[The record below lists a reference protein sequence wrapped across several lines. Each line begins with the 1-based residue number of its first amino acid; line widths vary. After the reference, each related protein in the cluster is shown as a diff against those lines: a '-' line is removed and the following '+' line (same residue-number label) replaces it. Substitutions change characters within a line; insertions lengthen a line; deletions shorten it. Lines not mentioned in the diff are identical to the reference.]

1 MLFVPPGHF
10 YSPIP
15 SPEDVRPYLER
26 LIHAPP
32 QEIEGVDLNP
42 DLQWRLLNALQA
54 YYKDLPFPER
64 KSEGCRYFYENPAYS
79 YSDAIFLYSMI
90 RHQKPQRIIEV
101 GSGYSSC
108 VMLDTNARFFANA
121 IEITCIEP
129 YPELLHSLM
138 QPGDR
143 ERVRVLAQ
151 RVQDVPLTAFDALSA
166 NDILFIDSTHV
177 SKVGS
182 DVNHILFHILPRLQS
197 GVHIHFHDVFWP
209 FEYPRA
215 WLDENRAWN
224 EIYLLRAFLQFNNRF
239 RITLLNTYLEARYQ
253 DYFHTHMP
261 LCMRNPGGSLWLQK
275 VER

>member
-26 LIHAPP
+26 LVQSPP
-32 QEIEGVDLNP
+32 QEIEGLNLNH
-42 DLQWRLLNALQA
+42 DGQLRLLAALQT
-54 YYKDLPFPER
+54 YYKDLPFSER
-64 KSEGCRYFYENPAYS
+64 KSEGTRYFYENPAYS
-79 YSDAIFLYSMI
+79 YSDAIFLYAMI
-90 RHQKPQRIIEV
+90 RHQKPQRIVEI

-129 YPELLHSLM
+129 YPDLLHTLM
-138 QPGDR
+138 HPGDR

-151 RVQDVPLTAFDALSA
+151 RVQDVPLAHFEALSA
-166 NDILFIDSTHV
+166 NDILFVDSTHV

-182 DVNHILFHILPRLQS
+182 DVNHILFHILPRLRS

-224 EIYLLRAFLQFNNRF
+224 ELYMLRAFLQFNSSF
-239 RITLLNTYLEARYQ
+239 RITLFNTYLEARYP
-253 DYFHTHMP
+253 DYFHAHMP
-261 LCMRNPGGSLWLQK
+261 LCMRNPGGSIWLQK
-275 VER
+275 V